1 MALRNVIQR
10 RNHKERSQPSHRKKL
25 GLLEKHKDYVQR
37 AKDHHE
43 KRDRLKRLRE
53 KAEMRNKDEFYFG
66 MIRSRTS
73 EGVHVQERGAP
84 VLDNDT
90 ALVLKTQD
98 AGYLRNKIKD
108 ERKQIDTLIKEISP
122 ALPDLRAAWI
132 DEKDG
137 RKEALEEAGLL
148 GAIASSSK
156 EKSKAKA
163 KDDPNSPAARGSARN
178 LRQAVESGASLGKA
192 GKRTVWCDDVKEV
205 KAYKAKASTSA
216 SVQAAQEDDEDEDDD
231 EGTDT
236 AARERHVGYLTG
248 LLGARQGRLR
258 MMLQALEKVNF
269 QRSPNVTKERKR

>member
-25 GLLEKHKDYVQR
+25 GLLEKHKDYIQR
-37 AKDHHE
+37 ARDHHE

-66 MIRSRTS
+66 MISSKTKD
-73 EGVHVQERGAP
+73 GVHVQERGAA

-108 ERKQIDTLIKEISP
+108 ERKQIDTLVKEIPPS
-122 ALPDLRAAWI
+122 LPSLRAAWV

-137 RKEALEEAGLL
+137 RKDALAEAGLL
-148 GAIASSSK
+148 GAVSSSSTGK
-156 EKSKAKA
+156 GKSKAR
-163 KDDPNSPAARGSARN
+163 DDPTSSAARGSAKTF
-178 LRQAVESGASLGKA
+178 RQAVESGSSLALA
-192 GKRTVWCDDVKEV
+192 GKRTVWCDNVKQV
-205 KAYKAKASTSA
+205 SSFKAETP
-216 SVQAAQEDDEDEDDD
+216 AQPTQDADDESD
-231 EGTDT
+231 EGDAEDT
-236 AARERHVGYLTG
+236 AGARERHIGYLTG
-248 LLGARQGRLR
+248 LLGQRQGRLR

-269 QRSPNVTKERKR
+269 QRSPHVSKERKR